1 MSPNLLV
8 VSVYHMV
15 AVHVLVDE
23 VAGFQSVGHGDGV
36 GSTLFRS
43 LVDADDLVAIE

>member
-1 MSPNLLV
+1 
-8 VSVYHMV
+8 MV

-43 LVDADDLVAIE
+43 LVDADDLVAIECL